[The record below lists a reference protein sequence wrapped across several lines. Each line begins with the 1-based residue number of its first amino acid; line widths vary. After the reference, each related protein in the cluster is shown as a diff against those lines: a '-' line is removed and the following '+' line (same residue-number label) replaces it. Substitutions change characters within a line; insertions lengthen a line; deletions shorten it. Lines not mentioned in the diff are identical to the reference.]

1 MRHRYPIFALLF
13 FLISCNQKQEI
24 NYYFKEYDTEG
35 WLIPVC
41 IGKETYD
48 FLFDTGSS
56 HSCINQEVAQK
67 IKIRTIGSKLVYT
80 EKYKKILRHDLA
92 EELTFNIASTPISTS
107 FHVSE
112 HNIIGMDIIQKYHWE
127 FDRFNKT
134 FQLQKRAI
142 LIKKNPSD
150 IIYKRKYRF
159 NDMKVQVPTVDLLI
173 NDTISIPLLFDSGD
187 AHTYSFKDNNKE
199 HIARISPI
207 IRLKYYDNMNDN
219 NFLRYTYD
227 IHGYDA
233 VLHYMDSKTF
243 LWLDSIAIDNL
254 SPSSLYATIEVDSI
268 YKTTQKQKFI
278 GALTWHFISQFRT
291 FYIDPEK
298 QEFTFI
304 VSPQDS
310 NIIRRVD
317 IGDVDRL
324 KKNRKIKFIE

>member
-1 MRHRYPIFALLF
+1 
-13 FLISCNQKQEI
+13 
-24 NYYFKEYDTEG
+24 
-35 WLIPVC
+35 
-41 IGKETYD
+41 
-48 FLFDTGSS
+48 
-56 HSCINQEVAQK
+56 
-67 IKIRTIGSKLVYT
+67 
-80 EKYKKILRHDLA
+80 
-92 EELTFNIASTPISTS
+92 
-107 FHVSE
+107 
-112 HNIIGMDIIQKYHWE
+112 
-127 FDRFNKT
+127 
-134 FQLQKRAI
+134 
-142 LIKKNPSD
+142 
-150 IIYKRKYRF
+150 
-159 NDMKVQVPTVDLLI
+159 
-173 NDTISIPLLFDSGD
+173 
-187 AHTYSFKDNNKE
+187 
-199 HIARISPI
+199 
-207 IRLKYYDNMNDN
+207 MNDN